1 VQKLLRRLNKLTIG
15 PALKIGF
22 LKSLMQAR
30 YSIEALGHYGLAKEK
45 YAHFTS
51 PIRRYADLIVHR
63 TLFQNFKIPVGK
75 LARIADHIS
84 TTERNSSDAERD
96 SKDVKLFAFLQKQ
109 IEERNLVPY
118 DAHVTDVRNFGLFID
133 VPDLGMRGLIPLSRM
148 DDDFYEFDSARVRV
162 IGRRSKRVI
171 GLGDVIEVIVDRV
184 DRAKKEVDFRPAGS
198 SPGRGRSS
206 SSKGRGGRGRTVNR
220 SGKDGGGGGNRSGD
234 SRKKSGSRSRR
245 SDKPKSRDGKPKSD
259 RSKRSQQS
267 KKRPSRSRS
276 SSPKRSNQGD
286 SQKRSGGGGRR
297 RK

>member
-1 VQKLLRRLNKLTIG
+1 
-15 PALKIGF
+15 
-22 LKSLMQAR
+22 
-30 YSIEALGHYGLAKEK
+30 
-45 YAHFTS
+45 
-51 PIRRYADLIVHR
+51 VHR

-96 SKDVKLFAFLQKQ
+96 SKDVKMFAFLQKQ
-109 IEERNLVPY
+109 IEERNFVPY
-118 DAHVTDVRNFGLFID
+118 DAHVTDVRNFGLFMD

-148 DDDFYEFDSARVRV
+148 DDDFYEFDSARVQV

-171 GLGDVIEVIVDRV
+171 GLGDVIKVIVDRV

-206 SSKGRGGRGRTVNR
+206 SSKERGGRGRPGNR
-220 SGKDGGGGGNRSGD
+220 SEKGGGGNRSGD

-245 SDKPKSRDGKPKSD
+245 SDNPRSRDGKPKSD

-267 KKRPSRSRS
+267 KKRPSRSGS
-276 SSPKRSNQGD
+276 SSPKRSNQGS